1 MKILLLLCII
11 FSSLGLIVGILEGF
25 SFSLLFFVAT
35 IIALIFSFVKFNSR
49 AGLIA
54 KILSVSNL
62 YGKGKLESRVLNIDG
77 DEDLCSLAD
86 NLNTIADNLEAFMRE
101 IGTAVASSQKEQY
114 YRLAFSQGL
123 KGAFANNINNINE
136 VLLKIEKNA
145 KDNVQNTLAKSL
157 MDISLD
163 SQNRNLTG
171 ISNHLDKDMEQLGI
185 VSENVTKI
193 TQTAAQSQKDIGEI
207 TSDID
212 NLMGIL
218 NENLSVIESFAQKSK
233 DIGSIVEIISDI
245 ANQTNLLALNASIE
259 AARAGEHGRGFAVVA
274 DEVRQLAEK
283 THKAT
288 NEISMVVQN
297 MQQEI
302 AEIQDNFSQIVGFAN
317 STNDSVTNFNE
328 IFKGLEGTTDTLKS
342 VFNQLSEQLFLSV
355 SKLEHIVYKSNLYLS
370 FNLKKQI
377 CDFNAI
383 HPISKYLD
391 CKESATKIVG
401 HNFSKLDELKNSLKN
416 NTNLVLD
423 ELKGDLNK
431 EKVEEIISIFKEIE
445 SNSNTAIR
453 LLESKNDKAVS

>member
-1 MKILLLLCII
+1 MKILLILCII
-11 FSSLGLIVGILEGF
+11 FSTLGLIVGILEGF
-25 SFSLLFFVAT
+25 SYSLLFFIAT
-35 IIALIFSFVKFNSR
+35 IIALIFSFIKFTSR
-49 AGLIA
+49 ASLIA
-54 KILSVSNL
+54 KIVNVSNL
-62 YGKGKLESRVLNIDG
+62 YGKGKLESRVLNIEG

-145 KDNVQNTLAKSL
+145 KDNAQNTLAKSL

-193 TQTAAQSQKDIGEI
+193 TQTAAQSQKDISEI

-218 NENLSVIESFAQKSK
+218 NENLSVIDSFAQKSK

-302 AEIQDNFSQIVGFAN
+302 AEIQDNFSQIVGFAT
-317 STNDSVTNFNE
+317 STNENVTSFNA
-328 IFKGLEGTTDTLKS
+328 IFKGLEGTTNTLKN

-377 CDFNAI
+377 CDFSAI
-383 HPISKYLD
+383 HPISKYLE

-401 HNFSKLDELKNSLKN
+401 HNFSKLDELKNSLKE
-416 NTNLVLD
+416 NTNLALD